1 MIQYKENDRVEKE
14 DLKQLYSSVGW
25 SAYTNNLEVLDQAV
39 NNSLAVITAW
49 DNEKLVGLIRVVG
62 DNYTIIY
69 IQDILVHPDYQ
80 NKQIGTQLMNQMLQK
95 YKTVRQKTL
104 LTEDA
109 PDVRHF
115 YEKFGFSS
123 CDKGSA
129 VAFYKEF

>member
-14 DLKQLYSSVGW
+14 DLKQLYLSVGW
-25 SAYTNNLEVLDQAV
+25 IAYTNNLEVLDKGV

>member
-25 SAYTNNLEVLDQAV
+25 IAYTNNLEVLDQAV